1 MSVGPWVPKKV
12 RGGPPS
18 AVGAARGRGGRGA
31 RARGTR
37 RAGAGDAARGRGGR
51 GARGGGGRRVGGRAR
66 LGRGGKLLVKRVFGY
81 FATSVADGP
90 EGHYGES
97 RTVRRSRWKRARPAH
112 QGLSVRCRCGRQWAC
127 RSR

>member
-18 AVGAARGRGGRGA
+18 AGDAARGRGGRGA

-37 RAGAGDAARGRGGR
+37 RAG
-51 GARGGGGRRVGGRAR
+51 GGGRVGGRAR

-81 FATSVADGP
+81 FATSVADRP